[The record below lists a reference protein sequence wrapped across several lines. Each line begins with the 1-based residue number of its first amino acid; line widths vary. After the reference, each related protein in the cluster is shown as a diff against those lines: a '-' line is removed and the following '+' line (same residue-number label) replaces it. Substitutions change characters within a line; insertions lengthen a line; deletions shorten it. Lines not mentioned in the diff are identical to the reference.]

1 MSELDTGALA
11 RPEDVG
17 LDAAKVTALRDEAIA
32 RGSDALVLVKDGRV
46 VVAWRR
52 EGKAERIETMSVTK
66 SIASLVV
73 GQLIDEGALSLDD
86 PLSKFFDAW
95 RDDPRGAITLRHV
108 LTHSTGLADEKTTE
122 KIYASS
128 DFVKFALEAKAEKPP
143 GERFQYSNKAV
154 NLLSGVVEKITG
166 GTLADRAKAHLFAPL
181 GIADVVWNADPAGH
195 TQVMAGLELRATD
208 LAKLGQ
214 LVVDDGEW
222 CGERVVS
229 HAWMT
234 ESTRTYHPVGASAEG
249 LLWWLRPAT
258 IELGFDATVFENWRA
273 SGMPESF
280 VAKFLPLDGRY
291 FERKAFFLAI
301 LKALTGK
308 TESDHLDQDLA
319 PWYDATWKA
328 GRSDGVLRRGPVH
341 DASANGYLGQYLYA
355 FPDERLVAVR
365 MRHAPAETK
374 ENDPDSFGDFD
385 KKLRALV
392 GLP

>member
-128 DFVKFALEAKAEKPP
+128 DFVNRNSSGRLTNTMAANRITTGRWSSRSRSA
-143 GERFQYSNKAV
+143 AV
-154 NLLSGVVEKITG
+154 
-166 GTLADRAKAHLFAPL
+166 
-181 GIADVVWNADPAGH
+181 
-195 TQVMAGLELRATD
+195 
-208 LAKLGQ
+208 
-214 LVVDDGEW
+214 
-222 CGERVVS
+222 
-229 HAWMT
+229 
-234 ESTRTYHPVGASAEG
+234 
-249 LLWWLRPAT
+249 
-258 IELGFDATVFENWRA
+258 
-273 SGMPESF
+273 
-280 VAKFLPLDGRY
+280 
-291 FERKAFFLAI
+291 
-301 LKALTGK
+301 
-308 TESDHLDQDLA
+308 
-319 PWYDATWKA
+319 
-328 GRSDGVLRRGPVH
+328 
-341 DASANGYLGQYLYA
+341 
-355 FPDERLVAVR
+355 
-365 MRHAPAETK
+365 
-374 ENDPDSFGDFD
+374 
-385 KKLRALV
+385 
-392 GLP
+392 